1 MATITSFESLKRP
14 SKSDL
19 KQFAEL
25 LEPLFQASSEE
36 ARRQATAVLSQ
47 CPALPSSVAYFLG
60 SQPINIAAIFLT
72 RSIAIDDATLI
83 TIAKTQGVE
92 HARAIGRRENL
103 SPTLVD
109 MLVSLRHPDHR
120 LSHAVTHHDAA
131 EHPSVPLA
139 DTQTAM
145 ESIES
150 MRLPPS
156 NAAASPKPSADSVR
170 ELLRSLVTRSQK
182 KVEPPPPSIIPDV
195 TDVHE
200 ALFVRFGR
208 AREPVAFARVM
219 KDVLACDFWLIER
232 VLKDLSGTQLAT
244 TMLALGLRFEDISLI
259 LRSFYPHLDVMENN
273 QHRSIALLAS
283 LDVSECRERLT
294 AWLRA
299 DDYTHRTKKAE
310 PAHEPMFAANRAS
323 DPRDLRPHPAAPETL
338 VPANVEKTLKAG

>member
-120 LSHAVTHHDAA
+120 LSHGVAETFAA
-131 EHPSVPLA
+131 EHTSPQPAETLS
-139 DTQTAM
+139 DM

-150 MRLPPS
+150 MRL
-156 NAAASPKPSADSVR
+156 SPAVSKTPGKPSADSVR

-182 KVEPPPPSIIPDV
+182 KVEPPPSIIPDV
-195 TDVHE
+195 SDVHE

-208 AREPVAFARVM
+208 AREPVSFVRVM

-232 VLKDLSGTQLAT
+232 VLMDLSGTQLAT

-299 DDYTHRTKKAE
+299 DDYTYRTKKAE
-310 PAHEPMFAANRAS
+310 PAHEPVFAANRAS